1 MIKILKFP
9 NNVLGNIKKYLEDK
23 QKATERRISELKK
36 EDPFSNTDRL
46 IDKASSD
53 TEAKEEF
60 GHDNI
65 AALQAEL
72 GKVLIRTR
80 KALTKIKIGKYG
92 ICDNCGKMIDTDRL
106 SVMPTADL
114 CVDCERKLEKKPNS

>member
-9 NNVLGNIKKYLEDK
+9 KDVLQNVKKYLEEK
-23 QKATERRISELKK
+23 QQQTERRLSSLKK
-36 EDPFSNTDRL
+36 EDPFSDPDRL
-46 IDKASSD
+46 VDKASSD

-65 AALQAEL
+65 AALQTEL

-92 ICDNCGKMIDTDRL
+92 VCENCGKMIDTDRL
-106 SVMPTADL
+106 SIMPTADL
-114 CVDCERKLEKKPNS
+114 CVACERKLEKKV

>member
-9 NNVLGNIKKYLEDK
+9 KSVLDNAKKYLEVKLK
-23 QKATERRISELKK
+23 QTEKRISELKK
-36 EDPFSNTDRL
+36 EDPFADTDRL

-65 AALQAEL
+65 TALQTEL
-72 GKVLIRTR
+72 NKVLIRTR

-92 ICDNCGKMIDTDRL
+92 ICENCGKMIETERL
-106 SVMPTADL
+106 SIVPTADL
-114 CVDCERKLEKKPNS
+114 CAACERKQENTN